1 MTAVALKRETENY
14 WALIKDAGN
23 EVKLALIKKLS
34 DAVMPAVAE
43 KKSRS
48 KKAVVD
54 NLSSA
59 SATLDDEM
67 LDAALSKF
75 HKDWGGSGTAKEIAD
90 ELRSS
95 RVDTRTVE
103 TW

>member
-1 MTAVALKRETENY
+1 MT
-14 WALIKDAGN
+14 
-23 EVKLALIKKLS
+23 
-34 DAVMPAVAE
+34 AVAE